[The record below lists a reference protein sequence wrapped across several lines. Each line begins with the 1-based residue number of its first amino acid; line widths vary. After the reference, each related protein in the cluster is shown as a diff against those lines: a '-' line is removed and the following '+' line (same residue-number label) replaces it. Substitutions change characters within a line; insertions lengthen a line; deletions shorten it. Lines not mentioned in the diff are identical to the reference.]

1 MGSPKVSS
9 PTVKPPSVET
19 PSQKG
24 SEEEVLGQAYDT
36 KLMLRLWTYVR
47 DHSVLLAFALLLIP
61 ITVAFEIA
69 QPFLLSV
76 AIDVYITNHVTD
88 GLGTLALVYVGFVIM
103 QALCGYAQLY
113 ALQLVGQRS
122 MHSLRL
128 ATYRHIL
135 TRRSAFFDRIPVG
148 RLLTRMTNDI
158 ESINEMFAGGVV
170 TLLADV
176 VRLIAIVGMMLYL
189 NVQLTLITFITI
201 PALVILVR
209 YARKLMRSS
218 YRQIRVKL
226 AAMNTHLQEH
236 LSGIGIVQLFVREK
250 ATAEK
255 YDEINAEYRQA
266 YSGSIMAD
274 ASMYAIVE
282 AIGLISV
289 VAVAWYSGAT
299 IGETGLTI
307 GLVVA
312 FIEYVNKF
320 FIPIKD
326 FSAKYAV
333 MQSAMAAAERIV
345 GLLDTKEED
354 APARTA
360 DTSITASD
368 SFAVEFKDVKFSYRK
383 GEQVLKGL
391 GLSVR
396 PGEKV
401 AVVGATGS
409 GKSTLIKL
417 LARLYETDEG
427 AIFLDG
433 QNILSLPAGELR
445 RHVTV
450 VNQDVFLFKGSIADN
465 VRMGN
470 PDASDDDVTDA
481 LSRIG
486 AESVF
491 KALDIHLM
499 IEDRGD
505 NLSAGQRQLIA
516 FARALVRDP
525 KLLILDEAT
534 AHVDPKTESAIERG
548 LDALM
553 QGRTT
558 LVIAHRLSTIANADK
573 IVVLDHGVVAET
585 GTYDSLVEDAG
596 LFAQLQKS
604 FSSHQTP

>member
-1 MGSPKVSS
+1 MSKTTKEESK
-9 PTVKPPSVET
+9 TKA
-19 PSQKG
+19 KG
-24 SEEEVLGQAYDT
+24 SEEDVLGQAYDT
-36 KLMLRLWTYVR
+36 KLMIRLWTYVR
-47 DHSVLLAFALLLIP
+47 PHALLLVFALLLIP

-69 QPFLLSV
+69 QPYLLSV

-88 GLGTLALVYVGFVIM
+88 GLGTLAMVFVGFVIM

-135 TRRSAFFDRIPVG
+135 TRRTAFFDRVPVG

-176 VRLIAIVGMMLYL
+176 VRLIAIVGMMFYL
-189 NVQLTLITFITI
+189 NVRLTLITFITI
-201 PALVILVR
+201 PALIVLVS

-218 YRQIRVKL
+218 YREIRVKL

-236 LSGIGIVQLFVREK
+236 LSGIGIVQLFVRER
-250 ATAEK
+250 ATAAQ
-255 YDEINAEYRQA
+255 YDTINAEYRQA
-266 YSGSIMAD
+266 YQGSILAD

-289 VAVAWYSGAT
+289 AAIAWYSGAT

-307 GLVVA
+307 GLIVA

-333 MQSAMAAAERIV
+333 MQSAMAAAERII

-354 APARTA
+354 APSEDEVDKLPTSSA
-360 DTSITASD
+360 DY
-368 SFAVEFKDVKFSYRK
+368 AVEFQKVRFSYRE
-383 GEQVLKGL
+383 GEPVLRGL
-391 GLSVR
+391 NLSVR
-396 PGEKV
+396 PGQKV

-417 LARLYETDEG
+417 LARLYEIDEG
-427 AIFLDG
+427 AIFLG
-433 QNILSLPAGELR
+433 GNNILAIPPGALR
-445 RHVTV
+445 KEVTV
-450 VNQDVFLFKGSIADN
+450 VNQDVFLFQGSIADN
-465 VRMGN
+465 VRMGKL
-470 PDASDDDVTDA
+470 DATDQEITTA
-481 LSRIG
+481 LERIG
-486 AESVF
+486 ANAV
-491 KALDIHLM
+491 LDLEGEGIHAKVA
-499 IEDRGD
+499 DRGE

-525 KLLILDEAT
+525 GLLILDEAT
-534 AHVDPKTESAIERG
+534 AHVDPKTEAAIERG
-548 LDALM
+548 LDVLM
-553 QGRTT
+553 EGRTT

-573 IVVLDHGVVAET
+573 IIVLDKGVVAEV
-585 GTYDSLVEDAG
+585 GTYESLVEASG
-596 LFAQLQKS
+596 LFATLEKS
-604 FSSHQTP
+604 FSVHYDV